1 VESQLKSK
9 LLLILSLLLL
19 LLILSLLLKLLPLRL
34 LLTLLLLL
42 LHKLLLILS
51 LLLLQLSNHTTREK
65 IKSSDGSE
73 LFFYALKCLLQSFFA
88 YFTGIFPKAQ
98 FPIVFNFGRKAHSI
112 FLLKSLE
119 TPN

>member
-19 LLILSLLLKLLPLRL
+19 LLILSLLLRLLLLRL

-42 LHKLLLILS
+42 LRKLLQI
-51 LLLLQLSNHTTREK
+51 LLLLLLSNHTKREK

-73 LFFYALKCLLQSFFA
+73 LFFYAQKCQRLLLNYFA
-88 YFTGIFPKAQ
+88 YFTGIFPQVQLRTA
-98 FPIVFNFGRKAHSI
+98 FNFMRKAHFI
-112 FLLKSLE
+112 FL
-119 TPN
+119 

>member
-19 LLILSLLLKLLPLRL
+19 LLILSLLLRLLLLRL

-42 LHKLLLILS
+42 LHKLLQIL
-51 LLLLQLSNHTTREK
+51 LLLLQLSNHTKREK

-73 LFFYALKCLLQSFFA
+73 LFFYAQKCQRLLLNYFA
-88 YFTGIFPKAQ
+88 YFTGIFPQVQLRTA
-98 FPIVFNFGRKAHSI
+98 FNFMGKAHFI
-112 FLLKSLE
+112 FL
-119 TPN
+119 

>member
-19 LLILSLLLKLLPLRL
+19 LLILSLLLRLLLLRL

-42 LHKLLLILS
+42 LHKLLQIL

-73 LFFYALKCLLQSFFA
+73 LFFYALKCLLQS
-88 YFTGIFPKAQ
+88 YFVYSTGIFPKAQ
-98 FPIVFNFGRKAHSI
+98 FPIAFNFGKKPLSI

>member
-9 LLLILSLLLL
+9 LVLILSLLLL
-19 LLILSLLLKLLPLRL
+19 LLILSLLLRLLLLRL

-42 LHKLLLILS
+42 LRKLLQI
-51 LLLLQLSNHTTREK
+51 LLLLLLLSNHTKREK

-73 LFFYALKCLLQSFFA
+73 LFFYALKCLLQSYFV
-88 YFTGIFPKAQ
+88 YFTGIFLKAQ
-98 FPIVFNFGRKAHSI
+98 FPIAFNFGKKALSI

>member
-19 LLILSLLLKLLPLRL
+19 LLILSLLLRLLLLRL

-42 LHKLLLILS
+42 LHKLLQIL

-65 IKSSDGSE
+65 IKSSDGSG
-73 LFFYALKCLLQSFFA
+73 LFFYALKCHHHSFN
-88 YFTGIFPKAQ
+88 TSSIGIYPKVR
-98 FPIVFNFGRKAHSI
+98 FPIAFNYGKKAPFI
-112 FLLKSLE
+112 FS
-119 TPN
+119 

>member
-19 LLILSLLLKLLPLRL
+19 LLILSLLLRLLLLRL

-42 LHKLLLILS
+42 LHKLLQIL

-73 LFFYALKCLLQSFFA
+73 LFFYAQSCHPYLLNCFLYSKSISQIMQSPTA
-88 YFTGIFPKAQ
+88 
-98 FPIVFNFGRKAHSI
+98 FNFGKKILSI
-112 FLLKSLE
+112 FL
-119 TPN
+119 